1 MYLDSIVSVSETENR
16 MRQMKAEAASG
27 AKKRIADTKAAGE
40 AMVAEAIE
48 KAEAEL
54 AEMLRAGDEQA
65 KNDAREKA
73 AANENKKAV
82 MRARAE
88 NRMDKAVALIVERI
102 VNS

>member
-16 MRQMKAEAASG
+16 MRQMKAEAAAG

-40 AMVAEAIE
+40 AMVAEAVK

-54 AEMLRAGDEQA
+54 AEMLRAGDEKA
-65 KNDAREKA
+65 KNDARDLA